1 MDVAHPLI
9 NLAGDPSRAAREALV
24 AATVSKLLDSTETPS
39 PGEQKLFADV
49 LVKLYVYARHEI
61 RERLSTALA
70 TADWA
75 PPDLVRELALD
86 IFDIAQPIISFC
98 PTITDE
104 ILIEVIDARDKEHRI
119 CIAERACI
127 GEGVSAKLIDT
138 GNGEV
143 IGALA
148 RNVTAKISSPDFK
161 RAVNLLVNRQDDL
174 DAMVSRHDLP
184 ANMVAMAFHLAG
196 EKTRLTLSLRLPA
209 QIEQRLAR
217 LTTIIGNDAAAGLI
231 DVGPRTQGGAMQS
244 SPKPKDQKPPTPGI
258 LIAALM
264 RGEREI
270 FFDGLSSLLRLP
282 HVRVQ
287 QQIMRGDLQTIAL
300 ATRAVNF
307 DMTIVRTIY
316 ETLQIDKRAWAVGND
331 NLIAMIWMRYSPE
344 TARMQFAHTSKA
356 N

>member
-24 AATVSKLLDSTETPS
+24 AATVSKLLDSMETPS

-49 LVKLYVYARHEI
+49 LVKLYVHARHEI

-70 TADWA
+70 TAEWA
-75 PPDLVRELALD
+75 PPELVRELALD
-86 IFDIAQPIISFC
+86 IFEIAQPIITFC
-98 PTITDE
+98 PTITDD
-104 ILIEVIDARDKEHRI
+104 ILIEVIEARDKEHRI

-148 RNVTAKISSPDFK
+148 RNVTAKISSSDFK

-184 ANMVAMAFHLAG
+184 ANMIAMAFHLAG

-217 LTTIIGNDAAAGLI
+217 LTAIIGNDAAAGLI
-231 DVGPRTQGGAMQS
+231 DTAPRHELNAIHA
-244 SPKPKDQKPPTPGI
+244 PPRPKDQKPPTPGI

-270 FFDGLSSLLRLP
+270 FFDGLSSLLKLP
-282 HVRVQ
+282 QVRVQ

-316 ETLQIDKRAWAVGND
+316 ETLQIDKRTWAIGND
-331 NLIAMIWMRYSPE
+331 KLIAVIWMRYSPE
-344 TARMQFAHTSKA
+344 TARMQFAHASTA